1 MALSLTD
8 KEKIINY
15 IMNTPYNTNWAVL
28 SSMLD
33 EGDWSKLKQ
42 YIEIT
47 PKNMN
52 KKVLESL
59 LTIIEPIDEVY
70 RTVLY
75 TDGTLIINES
85 SRNEAANVALHGQ
98 PANIYDP
105 FDLNGATN
113 VDKYIFT
120 SDSQR
125 PWDSQALSV
134 RSVEIGSNIQP
145 TSTACWFSMMTNCTS
160 INFTGLNT
168 SAVTDM
174 YNMFGTCQALTSLDV
189 SNFNTSAVINMGS
202 MFNGCQAL
210 TSLDVSN
217 FNTSMVT
224 DMNNMFNGCQTLTSL
239 DVSNFNTSAVTDMY
253 DMFNGCQALIT
264 IYASVNFVVT
274 QVMSS
279 SKMFGNMST
288 NLVGGAGT
296 VWASSNPKD
305 KTYAHIDGGVSNPGY
320 FTAK

>member
-28 SSMLD
+28 SSMLG

-59 LTIIEPIDEVY
+59 LTITEPIEEVY

-85 SRNEAANVALHGQ
+85 SRDEADNITLHGAAANVYA
-98 PANIYDP
+98 P
-105 FDLNGATN
+105 FDPNGAT
-113 VDKYIFT
+113 DAEKYIFT
-120 SDSQR
+120 NPYGDSRVPWLNYDSDEGTFWSN
-125 PWDSQALSV
+125 V
-134 RSVEIGSNIQP
+134 RAVEIGSMIQP
-145 TSTACWFSMMTNCTS
+145 TSTAYWFYRTQGCRRFDFTN
-160 INFTGLNT
+160 LDT
-168 SAVTDM
+168 SAVT
-174 YNMFGTCQALTSLDV
+174 NMEYMFLECLYLENLDL
-189 SNFNTSAVINMGS
+189 SNF
-202 MFNGCQAL
+202 
-210 TSLDVSN
+210 D
-217 FNTSMVT
+217 
-224 DMNNMFNGCQTLTSL
+224 
-239 DVSNFNTSAVTDMY
+239 TSAVTNMEC
-253 DMFNGCQALIT
+253 MFNSCYSLTT
-264 IYASVNFVVT
+264 IYASESFVTT
-274 QVMSS
+274 QVTNSDA
-279 SKMFGNMST
+279 MFGAMST

-296 VWASSNPKD
+296 VWASSNPTD
-305 KTYAHIDGGVSNPGY
+305 KTYAHIDGGVSDPGY